1 MTLKVKG
8 WLLDRIG
15 ILNYAFAKRVMK
27 TQKITKDEMLE
38 ICQRILSRER
48 NGCKEISLKNQ
59 LLSTTIIEVRRAA

>member
-48 NGCKEISLKNQ
+48 SSDKAICSKHP

>member
-8 WLLDRIG
+8 WLLDLLG
-15 ILNYAFAKRVMK
+15 ILNCAFAKRVMK
-27 TQKITKDEMLE
+27 THKITKDEMLE

-48 NGCKEISLKNQ
+48 SSDKEICRDPP